1 MTAPRAS
8 WLRTHGVRLAAVLL
22 VLVAY
27 GFARLPRAS
36 EPERQQLAARFAFTP
51 LPLAEP
57 PGPARQPRTVR
68 PVHPSLHEISAWISS
83 VGAAVALHDLDGD
96 GLPNDSC
103 LVDPRY
109 DEAIVAP
116 VPGTGDRFAAFVLD
130 PRPFRVDA
138 TMAPMGCLPGDF
150 NEDGRTDLVV
160 TFWGRPPIAYLRR
173 EATAGA
179 PPSASAY
186 RVVELAPAGERWYTN
201 AITSADVDA
210 DGHLDLVVGNYFRDG
225 ARILDERGTG
235 VERLNT
241 SLSRATNG
249 GTNRV
254 LLWRGASAG
263 AEPDVRFADLS
274 APFDEAT
281 RYAWTL
287 AAGAADLDGD
297 LLPEIYFSNDFGND
311 RLLHNRSRPGA
322 PRFAP
327 VLGERGFTD
336 PSSRVLGHDSFKGMG
351 IDFADLNGDGML
363 DMYVSNIAQPWS
375 LQESH
380 FVWMSDGHAER
391 IRTGVAPYR
400 DRGEELGLGRSGWS
414 WDARF
419 ADFDNDGV
427 PEAVQAVGFVRGE
440 VNRWPELHEQAMGN
454 DFNFSHPGAWHH
466 IRPGDDLS
474 GHLHNPFFVR
484 GSDGR
489 YEDVAEELGLAD
501 SHVSRGIAVADVDG
515 DGDLDYAVAN
525 QFEPSYFYR
534 NDSPRAGAALQLDL
548 RLPAAGSASAGTGA
562 SRPAIGAAATLVLP
576 DGRRMVAQVDGGS
589 GHSGERAPLLHF
601 GLGALVKS
609 TPLRVELRWR
619 DEHGQARSGSII
631 VAPGRHRVLL
641 DAGGA
646 HAMDDSPVLA
656 ASNARSG
663 EEG

>member
-1 MTAPRAS
+1 MTPRPLVS
-8 WLRTHGVRLAAVLL
+8 WLRRHAVRLAAVLL
-22 VLVAY
+22 VLAAY
-27 GFARLPRAS
+27 GFARLPRAA
-36 EPERQQLAARFAFTP
+36 EPERRQLAERFAFTRM
-51 LPLAEP
+51 PLAEP
-57 PGPARQPRTVR
+57 PGPPREPRNVR
-68 PVHPSLHEISAWISS
+68 PVHPSLREISAWISS

-96 GLPNDSC
+96 GLPNDGC

-109 DEAIVAP
+109 DETIVAP
-116 VPGTGDRFAAFVLD
+116 VPGTGDRYAAFVLD
-130 PRPFRVDA
+130 PRPFRVDD

-173 EATAGA
+173 QAAPGAT
-179 PPSASAY
+179 PSAAAY
-186 RVVELAPAGERWYTN
+186 RSVELAPAHERWFTN
-201 AITSADVDA
+201 AVTSADVDA

-235 VERLNT
+235 RERLNT

-254 LLWRGASAG
+254 LLWRSARAG
-263 AEPDVRFADLS
+263 GEPDVHFADLS
-274 APFDEAT
+274 APFDQAT
-281 RYAWTL
+281 RFAWTL
-287 AAGAADLDGD
+287 AVGAADLDGD

-322 PRFAP
+322 PGFAAA
-327 VLGERGFTD
+327 LGQRGFTD
-336 PSSRVLGHDSFKGMG
+336 PASRVLGHDSFKGMG

-363 DMYVSNIAQPWS
+363 DLYVSNIAQPWS

-380 FVWMSDGHAER
+380 FVWMSDGRPQRLRA
-391 IRTGVAPYR
+391 GVAPYR
-400 DRGEELGLGRSGWS
+400 DRGEELGLARSGWS

-427 PEAVQAVGFVRGE
+427 PEAVQAVGFVRGS

-454 DFNFSHPGAWHH
+454 DFHFSDPRAWHH
-466 IRPGDDLS
+466 VRPGDDLS

-484 GSDGR
+484 GKDGR
-489 YEDVAEELGLAD
+489 YEDVSALLGLGD

-525 QFEPSYFYR
+525 QFETSYFYR
-534 NDSPRAGAALQLDL
+534 NDSPRTGAALQLDL
-548 RLPAAGSASAGTGA
+548 RLPAGGGDGGGA
-562 SRPAIGAAATLVLP
+562 SRPAIGAAATVVLA
-576 DGRRMVAQVDGGS
+576 DGRRLLAQVDGGS

-601 GLGALVKS
+601 GLGALPAG

-619 DEHGQARSGSII
+619 DGAGYVRSG
-631 VAPGRHRVLL
+631 VVTVPAGRHRVLL
-641 DAGGA
+641 EPAGARVIAAGA
-646 HAMDDSPVLA
+646 TSVE
-656 ASNARSG
+656 RGG
-663 EEG
+663 EGG